1 MADKPGPDD
10 VGGHP
15 SARHLRPAD
24 PPATPEGP
32 LAGRFPA
39 EAVLPYDVVS
49 YGPDIADE
57 RVLRLLGNVDGRRIL
72 ELGAGAGHAA
82 VALASQGAKVIS
94 VDPSPNRL
102 ELVRRAAEQHEVKVE
117 IQQSALAELPFVR
130 ADTIDAVVSIF
141 ALATVE
147 DLDRVFRQVHRVLS
161 PECPLVFSL
170 PHPAL
175 GVVDPTS
182 ADLRVTRSYFDRTPQ
197 PWSAAGATG
206 MAHPRTISDVFT
218 SLGRANFRVDTLLEP
233 EPLPSAVR
241 SGFWGPAME
250 FLPTTL
256 VIRARKEGS

>member
-1 MADKPGPDD
+1 MADKPGPED

-24 PPATPEGP
+24 APPAPDGP

-57 RVLRLLGNVDGRRIL
+57 RVFRLIGNVDGRRVL

-82 VALASQGAKVIS
+82 IALAAQGAKVITI
-94 VDPSPNRL
+94 DPSLSRL
-102 ELVRRAAEQHEVKVE
+102 ETVRQSAERHEVKVE
-117 IQQSALAELPFVR
+117 TQQSELAELPFVR
-130 ADTIDAVVSIF
+130 ADTVDAVVSIF
-141 ALATVE
+141 ALATVD

-175 GVVDPTS
+175 SVVDPDATS
-182 ADLRVTRSYFDRTPQ
+182 LAVTRSYFDRTPLE
-197 PWSAAGATG
+197 WNAGGASG
-206 MAHPRTISDVFT
+206 QAYPRTISDVFT
-218 SLGRANFRVDTLLEP
+218 SLMRANFRVDTLLEP
-233 EPLPSAVR
+233 EPQPSGVR
-241 SGFWGPAME
+241 SRFWGPAME
-250 FLPTTL
+250 QLPATL